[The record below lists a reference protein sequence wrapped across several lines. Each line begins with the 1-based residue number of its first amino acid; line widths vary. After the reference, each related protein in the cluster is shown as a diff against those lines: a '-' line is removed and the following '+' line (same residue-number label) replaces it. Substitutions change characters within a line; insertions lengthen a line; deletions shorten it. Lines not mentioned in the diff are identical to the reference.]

1 MSRLKKTFST
11 SQMEDVPME
20 IQTPH
25 GHTSHWAMN
34 DHCLEGQGWD
44 GATQSIPYMK
54 WCGQVVTLKENVL
67 SIPNGRWPHD
77 TPDSRWTLWPLRYGR
92 PLSASR
98 GMGGT
103 GSLWVSLVWN
113 DVVKI
118 SRLKETFWAF
128 QMGDD
133 PMTFKILRETET
145 LPTELWEA
153 TVWKG
158 WGGIGRLRENPWCE
172 MVWSKYYT

>member
-1 MSRLKKTFST
+1 
-11 SQMEDVPME
+11 
-20 IQTPH
+20 
-25 GHTSHWAMN
+25 
-34 DHCLEGQGWD
+34 
-44 GATQSIPYMK
+44 MK

-77 TPDSRWTLWPLRYGR
+77 TPDSRRTLLPLRYGR

-103 GSLWVSLVWN
+103 RNLWVSLVWN

-133 PMTFKILRETET
+133 PMTFKIPDGNSPYWAMGGHSLEGLGWDWATQRESQARNGVVKILHLKKTFWAFPMGNDPMTFKIPDGNSPYWAMGHHCLE
-145 LPTELWEA
+145 
-153 TVWKG
+153 
-158 WGGIGRLRENPWCE
+158 R
-172 MVWSKYYT
+172 